1 MAIKLRIIS
10 SLIVALTLFL
20 LYLAFFTPQIKRT
33 LVSES
38 ISLETLLK
46 NES

>member
-1 MAIKLRIIS
+1 MAIKLKIIS
-10 SLIVALTLFL
+10 SLLVALTLFL
-20 LYLAFFTPQIKRT
+20 LYLAFFTPKIQRT
-33 LVSES
+33 IVSEA